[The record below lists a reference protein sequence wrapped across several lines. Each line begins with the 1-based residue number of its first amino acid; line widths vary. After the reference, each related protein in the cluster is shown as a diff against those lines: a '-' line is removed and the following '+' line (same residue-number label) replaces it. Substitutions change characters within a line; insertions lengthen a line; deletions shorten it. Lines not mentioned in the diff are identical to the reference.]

1 MAQFVLT
8 LRQDVNRPNGFHLDK
23 GVVFTINIPVMG
35 ITPIN
40 LFNNSR
46 CKGPLLQQFKM
57 NGIDLPQN
65 DILYTNKGAWDIKM
79 I

>member
-8 LRQDVNRPNGFHLDK
+8 LRNDVNRPNGFHLDK
-23 GVVFTINIPVMG
+23 GYECTINIPVMG
-35 ITPIN
+35 ITPNN

-46 CKGPLLQQFKM
+46 CKEPLFQQLKM

-65 DILYTNKGAWDIKM
+65 DILYTSKGLWDVKM

>member
-8 LRQDVNRPNGFHLDK
+8 LRQDVNRPNGFHLER
-23 GVVFTINIPVMG
+23 GSTFTINIATMG
-35 ITPIN
+35 ITPNNI
-40 LFNNSR
+40 FNNSR
-46 CKGPLLQQFKM
+46 CKEQLIQQLKI
-57 NGIDLPQN
+57 NGIDLPKN

>member
-8 LRQDVNRPNGFHLDK
+8 LRQDVNRPNGFHSDK
-23 GVVFTINIPVMG
+23 GAVFTINIPVMG
-35 ITPIN
+35 ITPNN

-46 CKGPLLQQFKM
+46 CKGPLIQQLKV
-57 NGIDLPQN
+57 NGIDLPQS
-65 DILYTNKGAWDIKM
+65 DILYTNKGSWDVKM

>member
-8 LRQDVNRPNGFHLDK
+8 LKAPVDRLNGFHLDK
-23 GVVFTINIPVMG
+23 GYECTINIPVTG
-35 ITPIN
+35 ITPNN

>member
-8 LRQDVNRPNGFHLDK
+8 LRNQVDRPNGFHLDK
-23 GVVFTINIPVMG
+23 GAVFKI
-35 ITPIN
+35 
-40 LFNNSR
+40 NNSR

>member
-1 MAQFVLT
+1 
-8 LRQDVNRPNGFHLDK
+8 
-23 GVVFTINIPVMG
+23 MG
-35 ITPIN
+35 ITPNN

-46 CKGPLLQQFKM
+46 CKEPLLQQFKM

>member
-23 GVVFTINIPVMG
+23 GAVFKINIPVMG
-35 ITPIN
+35 INPNN

-46 CKGPLLQQFKM
+46 CKEPLLQQLKM

-65 DILYTNKGAWDIKM
+65 DILYTNKGAWDIKIM
-79 I
+79 

>member
-8 LRQDVNRPNGFHLDK
+8 LRSQVDRPNGFHLDK
-23 GVVFTINIPVMG
+23 GYECTINIPVMG
-35 ITPIN
+35 ITSNN

-46 CKGPLLQQFKM
+46 CKERLLQQFKM

-65 DILYTNKGAWDIKM
+65 DILYTSKGLWDIKM
-79 I
+79 K

>member
-8 LRQDVNRPNGFHLDK
+8 LRQDVNRHNGFHLDK
-23 GVVFTINIPVMG
+23 GAVFTINIPVMG
-35 ITPIN
+35 ITPNN

-46 CKGPLLQQFKM
+46 CKGHLLQQFKI

>member
-8 LRQDVNRPNGFHLDK
+8 LRHDVNRPNGFHLDK
-23 GVVFTINIPVMG
+23 GYECTINIPVMG
-35 ITPIN
+35 ITPN
-40 LFNNSR
+40 DLFNNSR